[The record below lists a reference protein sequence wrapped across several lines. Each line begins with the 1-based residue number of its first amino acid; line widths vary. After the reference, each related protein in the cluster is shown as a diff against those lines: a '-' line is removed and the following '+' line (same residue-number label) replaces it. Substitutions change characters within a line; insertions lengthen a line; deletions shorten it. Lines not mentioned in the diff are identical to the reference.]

1 MEDVSPLR
9 PPCHLPP
16 TLKTSLPIVTMIH
29 LPLLKLLKS
38 PKLLGKMVL
47 SSEPNVNFQDDPFS
61 HITELLNLP
70 MAPLCKASTP
80 PTFKAPRC
88 PLSKWSISPSENCLK
103 PQKSGS
109 KWLPRRSHPLPE
121 AACQLSRRSILHSPT
136 QSDRSSRS
144 AGERHWCRFWS
155 ISCCWWF
162 RWYVDQN
169 GSQFLLSFSI
179 LNAAVYACQ
188 ALLGE
193 NTLHACWF
201 PNWLAADS
209 KNWSSALNLQLRVLW
224 IAIIAPER
232 KSTKYHQ
239 KCLLHWISKRAEK
252 TSNQASQIPVIEIRI
267 FMRKICCFL
276 KILESWKMR
285 RAEIKLM
292 DEVCWI
298 KNRGGLMCWI
308 GWWPMLQ
315 IHFFAAMHCCR
326 VFTRDILVA
335 AMHQCNASNSVL
347 GWDQNAIH
355 CQLCCCSFTRG
366 IFQLWLNRN

>member
-1 MEDVSPLR
+1 
-9 PPCHLPP
+9 
-16 TLKTSLPIVTMIH
+16 MIH
-29 LPLLKLLKS
+29 L
-38 PKLLGKMVL
+38 
-47 SSEPNVNFQDDPFS
+47 
-61 HITELLNLP
+61 
-70 MAPLCKASTP
+70 
-80 PTFKAPRC
+80 
-88 PLSKWSISPSENCLK
+88 SPSENCLK

-121 AACQLSRRSILHSPT
+121 AACQLSRRSIFHSPT

-144 AGERHWCRFWS
+144 AGEMHCCRFWS

-239 KCLLHWISKRAEK
+239 KYCTEFPKKLRK
-252 TSNQASQIPVIEIRI
+252 QAIKPHKSQSLGVG
-267 FMRKICCFL
+267 FL
-276 KILESWKMR
+276 WGKY
-285 RAEIKLM
+285 
-292 DEVCWI
+292 
-298 KNRGGLMCWI
+298 
-308 GWWPMLQ
+308 
-315 IHFFAAMHCCR
+315 
-326 VFTRDILVA
+326 VA
-335 AMHQCNASNSVL
+335 S
-347 GWDQNAIH
+347 
-355 CQLCCCSFTRG
+355 
-366 IFQLWLNRN
+366 